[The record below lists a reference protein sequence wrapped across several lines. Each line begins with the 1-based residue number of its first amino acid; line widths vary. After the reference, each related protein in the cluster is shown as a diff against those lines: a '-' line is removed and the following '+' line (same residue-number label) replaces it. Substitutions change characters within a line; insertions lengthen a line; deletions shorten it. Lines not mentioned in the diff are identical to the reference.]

1 MVSRELG
8 AGARAVATSLAALLL
23 AALGP
28 GRALAQPPPASSP
41 GSEQPVDP
49 YASQPAPEPAPRQQ
63 SPAAEP
69 SAPEP
74 PAAEPPAAEPPAAE
88 PPAAEPEPVNEP
100 GPKSSLGADDDV
112 DDQVAQALYR
122 RGVALYRRGATADAR
137 TMFIESLERSPKGT
151 VSGEALRMLRAAN
164 RRLGIANADAGRP
177 SAQGE
182 GVIDPYAGG
191 AQPPPTEAPLDPYG
205 AAPTPPPPSRSAEVD
220 TGAPPEAPEAQE
232 GSVMGRRAVIAWSGA
247 VGLVAGMAVAGP
259 ENDSG
264 EVSNGAVIGGL
275 VGAAGGVGLSYWL
288 TRRVPLSL
296 GQSAA
301 IASAATW
308 GGTWGGLLGDA
319 ATGTDSAPNDVWKYV
334 AAGGLVG
341 LGGGAAYAIIAKPSE
356 EDVALTN
363 SLAIFGAGAGVSI
376 AAGMEVPES
385 EAFALNAL
393 FGSTAGIA
401 AGLLLAPRVEVSLRR
416 TLLLDA
422 GAAAGAA
429 ASWGVLYPLIA
440 DGTTRNDEQIA
451 GWVAAATMTGGVVVT
466 WLLTRGMDERASG
479 PLAARASRR
488 GALPPP
494 PAVVRRDADGS
505 WQLGVPFLRPLVS
518 RDLAPPARA
527 TALGVDLLSGRF

>member
-1 MVSRELG
+1 MVSRDLR
-8 AGARAVATSLAALLL
+8 AGARVVATSLAALLL

-28 GRALAQPPPASSP
+28 GRALAQPPPASVP
-41 GSEQPVDP
+41 KSEQPVDP
-49 YASQPAPEPAPRQQ
+49 YAQPAPEPAPRQ
-63 SPAAEP
+63 
-69 SAPEP
+69 EP
-74 PAAEPPAAEPPAAE
+74 PAAAEPPAAGEQPAAG
-88 PPAAEPEPVNEP
+88 EPEPGSEP

-191 AQPPPTEAPLDPYG
+191 AQPPATEAPLDPYG
-205 AAPTPPPPSRSAEVD
+205 GATPTPSPPSRPAEVD
-220 TGAPPEAPEAQE
+220 TGAPPEEPEAEQ

-259 ENDSG
+259 QNDSG
-264 EVSNGAVIGGL
+264 DVSDGAIIGGL

-341 LGGGAAYAIIAKPSE
+341 LGGGAAYAVMAKPSE

-401 AGLLLAPRVEVSLRR
+401 AGLLLAPRVEISLRR

-429 ASWGVLYPLIA
+429 ASWGILYPLIA

-451 GWVAAATMTGGVVVT
+451 GWVATATMTGGVVVT
-466 WLLTRGMDERASG
+466 WLLTRGMDERVSG

-488 GALPPP
+488 RALPPP
-494 PAVVRRDADGS
+494 PALARRDADGS

-518 RDLAPPARA
+518 RDLAPPAHA